1 MVESPFMT
9 MAGEQ
14 HSLRKKSVSKKT
26 PIAKS
31 PFWEDLGEE
40 FKGFSGDPTYW
51 KYRNKYL
58 KEFADKHGMWLVRS
72 GGQYILTFKDKR
84 GGVELYSSKNI
95 FDIVHKMKEKT
106 KLRWLI

>member
-58 KEFADKHGMWLVRS
+58 KEFADKHGMWLVHT
-72 GGQYILTFKDKR
+72 GDNFILLSKDKK
-84 GGVELYSSKNI
+84 GNVDAYTTKNMWDVI
-95 FDIVHKMKEKT
+95 HRMREKA
-106 KLRWLI
+106 KLRWLL